1 MPPFRHCVTPSEP
14 PAFPITENLLSIS
27 AVSKELFAGRY
38 ELLQES
44 PSGAGGRLFEAR
56 DTTTGECVAL
66 KVFRKQL
73 TPSSEE
79 RADLEA
85 MFARIRASE
94 HPHLCRFHTLSLDEG
109 YLVREWVHGFSFLEL
124 LRKRREIPGEEVVCL
139 LDGIGE
145 AIDFA
150 CQHELAPGGDLLTR
164 LFVGFSREIPAD
176 QLAAWRG
183 EPLSKWPDFFVK
195 LNPLSIS
202 TFLPASEEDP
212 METVRNFR
220 PKTSALLSPRA
231 SFALMLYE
239 LLGGPHLSG
248 ITPRYA
254 PLPALNEAGN
264 AVLRSAIENRRAA
277 STCQALWEKL
287 TAASALVP
295 ARKKVVPPPL
305 PARRQLRIA
314 EPLLSSVQA
323 GKVLK
328 LTPSDLTYIPIHLV
342 TRRRFKIGRSLYQ
355 ADFIAR
361 VLPETSE
368 NEKLTKEIG
377 RVHVTAEVMDDRLM
391 LADGNGAQP
400 SVNGSSFN
408 GTPLSAERLVPLDRA
423 GVLALYKNYELDVLP
438 LLDAADLGWEIA
450 NEKDWPGST
459 ADAPTIRGAV
469 VFKPRKGQATLRKTV
484 WMFTRLDFQIES
496 GEVVWIPAGTGT
508 NAGTF
513 FHHRGQFFL
522 ANLSLT
528 DPPSVSGISLPPN
541 TAAPMITGQVI
552 ILGGGRY
559 TAEVT

>member
-1 MPPFRHCVTPSEP
+1 MS
-14 PAFPITENLLSIS
+14 N
-27 AVSKELFAGRY
+27 ELFAGRY

-79 RADLEA
+79 RADLET
-85 MFARIRASE
+85 MFARIRSSE
-94 HPHLCRFHTLSLDEG
+94 HPHLVRFHSLSLDEG

-124 LRKRREIPGEEVVCL
+124 LRKRREIPGEEAVCL
-139 LDGIGE
+139 LEGIGE

-150 CQHELAPGGDLLTR
+150 TQQGLAPGGDLLPR
-164 LFVGFSREIPAD
+164 LFVGFSREVPAD
-176 QLAAWRG
+176 QLARWRG
-183 EPLSKWPDFFVK
+183 EPLDKWPDFFVK
-195 LNPLSIS
+195 LNPLSVS

-231 SFALMLYE
+231 AFALMLYE

-264 AVLRSAIENRRAA
+264 AVLRGAIENRRAA
-277 STCQALWEKL
+277 SACQTLWEEL

-295 ARKKVVPPPL
+295 ARKKAVPPPL
-305 PARRQLRIA
+305 PARRQLKIA
-314 EPLLSSVQA
+314 EPLLKSVQA
-323 GKVLK
+323 GTILK
-328 LTPSDLTYIPIHLV
+328 LTPSDLTYVPIHLIA
-342 TRRRFKIGRSLYQ
+342 RRTFKIGRSLYQ

-361 VLPETSE
+361 VLPETAD

-377 RVHVTAEVMDDRLM
+377 RVHVTAEMMDDHLM

-408 GTPLSAERLVPLDRA
+408 GTPLSAERLVPLDRP
-423 GVLALYKNYELDVLP
+423 GILALYKNYELDVLP
-438 LLDAADLGWEIA
+438 FLDAADLGWEIA
-450 NEKDWPGST
+450 NEKDWPGP
-459 ADAPTIRGAV
+459 DAPSPAVRGAV
-469 VFKPRKGQATLRKTV
+469 VFKPRRGQATLRKSV
-484 WMFTRLDFQIES
+484 WMFTRLDFQIER
-496 GEVVWIPAGTGT
+496 GEIVWVPAGTAPH
-508 NAGTF
+508 AGSF

-522 ANLSLT
+522 ANLSLP
-528 DPPSVSGISLPPN
+528 DPPSVGGFSLTEN
-541 TAAPMITGQVI
+541 LAAPLVNGQVI

-559 TAEVT
+559 TAEII